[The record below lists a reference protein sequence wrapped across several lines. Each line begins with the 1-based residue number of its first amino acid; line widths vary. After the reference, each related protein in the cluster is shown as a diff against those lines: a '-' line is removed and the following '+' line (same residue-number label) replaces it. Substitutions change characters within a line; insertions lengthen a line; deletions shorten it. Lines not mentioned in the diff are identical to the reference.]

1 MHPKRT
7 HMYFLSVNTTLVRG
21 VQLSPANLA
30 YSIVLLSSALGALL
44 MAQKVEGLN
53 CYILVPLVA
62 LFIVWLIPSSSPD
75 LQTALGVLT
84 VIVAV
89 VLLFVFLPPQAQQY
103 LLQRTSIDEWNKFR
117 AFIIALPCMCVM
129 LRIVSIRPSQL
140 NLLLF
145 GIPMVVCAGF
155 SVYALRILLG

>member
-1 MHPKRT
+1 
-7 HMYFLSVNTTLVRG
+7 MYFLSTNTTLVRG
-21 VQLSPANLA
+21 VQLSPASMA

-44 MAQKVEGLN
+44 VAQKVEGLN
-53 CYILVPLVA
+53 GYILVPLVA

-89 VLLFVFLPPQAQQY
+89 VLLFVFLPPQVQQY
-103 LLQRTSIDEWNKFR
+103 TLQGISLDEWNKFK

-129 LRIVSIRPSQL
+129 LRIVSTNPSQL

>member
-1 MHPKRT
+1 
-7 HMYFLSVNTTLVRG
+7 MYFLFTNVSLARG

-30 YSIVLLSSALGALL
+30 YSIILLSSALGGLL
-44 MAQKVEGLN
+44 MAQKVEGLEW
-53 CYILVPLVA
+53 YILVPLVA
-62 LFIVWLIPSSSPD
+62 LFIVWKIPSSSHER
-75 LQTALGVLT
+75 QTALGVLT

-89 VLLFVFLPPQAQQY
+89 VLLFVYLPAQSHQY
-103 LLQRTSIDEWNKFR
+103 TLQGISIDEWNKFR
-117 AFIIALPCMCVM
+117 AFIVALPCMCVM
-129 LRIVSIRPSQL
+129 LRIVNTNPSQL

>member
-1 MHPKRT
+1 
-7 HMYFLSVNTTLVRG
+7 MYFLSTNTTLARG
-21 VQLSPANLA
+21 VQLSPASLA

-44 MAQKVEGLN
+44 VAQKVEGLN
-53 CYILVPLVA
+53 GYILVPLVA

-89 VLLFVFLPPQAQQY
+89 VLLFVFLPPQVQQY
-103 LLQRTSIDEWNKFR
+103 TLQGISLDEWNKFK

-129 LRIVSIRPSQL
+129 LRIVSTNPSQL

>member
-1 MHPKRT
+1 
-7 HMYFLSVNTTLVRG
+7 MYFLFTNASLARG

-30 YSIVLLSSALGALL
+30 YFVVLLSSALGAML
-44 MAQKVEGLN
+44 MAQKVEGLEW
-53 CYILVPLVA
+53 YILVPLVA
-62 LFIVWLIPSSSPD
+62 LYIVWKIPSSSHE
-75 LQTALGVLT
+75 LQTGLGVLT

-103 LLQRTSIDEWNKFR
+103 TLQGISIDEWNKFR
-117 AFIIALPCMCVM
+117 AFIIALPCMCIM
-129 LRIVSIRPSQL
+129 LRIVNANPSQL

>member
-1 MHPKRT
+1 
-7 HMYFLSVNTTLVRG
+7 MYFLFTQTTLARG
-21 VQLSPANLA
+21 VQLSPANLV
-30 YSIVLLSSALGALL
+30 YSIILFSSALGALL
-44 MAQKVEGLN
+44 MAQKVEGLDW
-53 CYILVPLVA
+53 YILVPLVA
-62 LFIVWLIPSSSPD
+62 LFMVWKIPSSSHK

-103 LLQRTSIDEWNKFR
+103 TLQGIYIDEWNKFR
-117 AFIIALPCMCVM
+117 AFIIALPCMCIM
-129 LRIVSIRPSQL
+129 LRIVSTNPSQL

>member
-1 MHPKRT
+1 
-7 HMYFLSVNTTLVRG
+7 MYFLFTNTTLARG
-21 VQLSPANLA
+21 VQLSPVNLA

-44 MAQKVEGLN
+44 TAQKLEGLN
-53 CYILVPLVA
+53 GYILVPLVA

-103 LLQRTSIDEWNKFR
+103 TLQETSIDEWNKFR

-129 LRIVSIRPSQL
+129 LRIVSTNPSQL